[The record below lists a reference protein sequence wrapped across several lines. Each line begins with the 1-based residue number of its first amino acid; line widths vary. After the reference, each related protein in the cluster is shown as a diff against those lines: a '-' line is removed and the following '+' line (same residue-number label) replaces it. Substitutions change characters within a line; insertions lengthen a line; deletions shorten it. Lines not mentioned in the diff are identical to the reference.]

1 MLKTRNSSDVNVEKI
16 TNGFIVTL
24 TGRDDNNNYLTD
36 KSFVKDLNEVKAQLE
51 AYFKLK
57 ED

>member
-1 MLKTRNSSDVNVEKI
+1 MLATRNADANVEKI

-24 TGRDDNNNYLTD
+24 TGRDTNGNYTTD
-36 KSFVKDLNEVKAQLE
+36 KNFVKDISEVHLQLE
-51 AYFKLK
+51 SYFKLK

>member
-1 MLKTRNSSDVNVEKI
+1 MLATRNADANVEKI

-24 TGRDDNNNYLTD
+24 AGRDTNGNYITD
-36 KSFVKDLNEVKAQLE
+36 KNFVKDIGEVHLQLE
-51 AYFKLK
+51 SYFKLK

>member
-1 MLKTRNSSDVNVEKI
+1 MLATRNNDVNVEKI

-24 TGRDDNNNYLTD
+24 TGRDTNNNYVTD
-36 KSFVKDLNEVKAQLE
+36 KNFVKDLNEVRVQLE
-51 AYFKLK
+51 SYFKLK

>member
-1 MLKTRNSSDVNVEKI
+1 MLATRNADANVEKI

-24 TGRDDNNNYLTD
+24 TGRDTNGNYSTD
-36 KSFVKDLNEVKAQLE
+36 KNFVKDISEVHLQLE
-51 AYFKLK
+51 SYFKLK

>member
-1 MLKTRNSSDVNVEKI
+1 MLATRNNDVNVEKI

-24 TGRDDNNNYLTD
+24 TGRDTNSNYVTD
-36 KSFVKDLNEVKAQLE
+36 KNFVKDLNEVRVQLE
-51 AYFKLK
+51 SYFKLK